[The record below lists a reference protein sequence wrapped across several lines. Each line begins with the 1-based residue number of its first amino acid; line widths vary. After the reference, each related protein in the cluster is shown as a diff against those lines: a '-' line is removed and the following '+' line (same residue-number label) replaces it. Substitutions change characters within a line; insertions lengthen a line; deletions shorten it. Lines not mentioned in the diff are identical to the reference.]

1 MRNPVLLLLLR
12 VKEERILI
20 RKTGARFFPSLP
32 LIPFS
37 IRVRTLPPPH
47 VWTHSLCM
55 PSLPGRSTCRAVRYQ
70 CLPCD
75 NTAAAAVAAA
85 AAAGVVRG
93 GKALAKGGEGAQL
106 RPYSQAVENELTHTG
121 RGLEV
126 VKKEWHYKQQNQQK
140 TEEEEGNQ

>member
-1 MRNPVLLLLLR
+1 MRNPVLLLLR

-37 IRVRTLPPPH
+37 IRVRTLPPH
-47 VWTHSLCM
+47 VWTHSLCV

-75 NTAAAAVAAA
+75 NTAVLLLLSLLLLLELCAEERLSQKE
-85 AAAGVVRG
+85 GKEPSSGHTVRQW
-93 GKALAKGGEGAQL
+93 KT
-106 RPYSQAVENELTHTG
+106 NELTHTG
-121 RGLEV
+121 RGW
-126 VKKEWHYKQQNQQK
+126 KS
-140 TEEEEGNQ
+140 